1 MRPEDAPVPAQVRP
15 APPLATAATRT
26 ETTSRV
32 TSAGVGAEVEAG
44 IGTEQN
50 TESDRA
56 RVPADS
62 IATNSS
68 SFSIFNCGTKK
79 KRVLKLFNNDLDLSV
94 VVVAIDAVPLYLV
107 ETRVRL
113 FHEKLMP

>member
-32 TSAGVGAEVEAG
+32 TSAGVGAEAEVEAG

-79 KRVLKLFNNDLDLSV
+79 KEF
-94 VVVAIDAVPLYLV
+94 
-107 ETRVRL
+107 
-113 FHEKLMP
+113 